1 MYKIFLLEIAQE
13 VFWLGAGVCAS
24 LRSFTR
30 LKLNWKKA
38 ADKGA
43 LCGTRAGLIHAEEL
57 VSQVG
62 ALSRGK
68 KPPKILSNFPD
79 CLQHFCCMLCWWELV
94 SPPGVK
100 RGEAGQAA

>member
-1 MYKIFLLEIAQE
+1 M
-13 VFWLGAGVCAS
+13 S
-24 LRSFTR
+24 LPSSTQ

-38 ADKGA
+38 AGEGA
-43 LCGTRAGLIHAEEL
+43 MCGTGAELIHAEEL

-79 CLQHFCCMLCWWELV
+79 SLQHFVARCASGSLSAPRERSGAKQGRLRSNYIAKW
-94 SPPGVK
+94 
-100 RGEAGQAA
+100 

>member
-24 LRSFTR
+24 LRSLTR

-43 LCGTRAGLIHAEEL
+43 LCGTRARLIHAEEL

-79 CLQHFCCMLCWWELV
+79 CLQHFVACC
-94 SPPGVK
+94 
-100 RGEAGQAA
+100 AGGSLSAPRE